1 MLLVLHCMDGL
12 GGWVCFVCEQCISLV
27 RIDCIEPAKLD
38 GRFGGGYG
46 LVIRMGEKVRVVLI
60 DFGWLCVGWLLC
72 DLMLALMF
80 SPQGTHVLLICYT
93 AFLNGV
99 GLMLAR
105 A

>member
-1 MLLVLHCMDGL
+1 MDGL

-60 DFGWLCVGWLLC
+60 DFGWLC
-72 DLMLALMF
+72 
-80 SPQGTHVLLICYT
+80 
-93 AFLNGV
+93 
-99 GLMLAR
+99 GLVTM
-105 A
+105 